1 MSPEVYFS
9 AIVTTIGTIITAVAT
24 IYASR
29 KSKEADVEL
38 ERAKAETLKAQA
50 EIEKAKESIKKSKN
64 MFGSREHVESAS
76 PLDDRVAVGLGI
88 KEIRIANY
96 TSNVWLN
103 TELVDAIGLSSRSAL
118 VQRMQELVEKENIR
132 LTMVIT
138 APGSQASKEAISSE
152 KVININ
158 TTIEDRE
165 KLFYC
170 AYYAIRQN
178 IQPGGYLHNSFKEGD
193 FKYRLTDIS
202 LPYGIFQ
209 VIYEDK
215 SKNHI
220 KLDLYSPYIAREKE
234 RRSIFIYEEQN
245 PEDYNYFS
253 KDFDNIFK
261 NTISPTEEK
270 KMEDEWLQIAEKYYN

>member
-1 MSPEVYFS
+1 MLPEI
-9 AIVTTIGTIITAVAT
+9 AISSIVSIVGALITAAAT
-24 IYASR
+24 IYAS
-29 KSKEADVEL
+29 KMGKD
-38 ERAKAETLKAQA
+38 AKKAREYA
-50 EIEKAKESIKKSKN
+50 RN
-64 MFGSREHVESAS
+64 MFGSREQVESAS
-76 PLDDRVAVGLGI
+76 PLEERVALGLGI
-88 KEIRIANY
+88 KEIRMANFA
-96 TSNVWLN
+96 SNVWLN
-103 TELVDAIGLSSRSAL
+103 TELVDAEALPSRSAL
-118 VQRMQELVEKENIR
+118 VKLMQELVEKENIR
-132 LTMVIT
+132 LTMVVT
-138 APGSQASKEAISSE
+138 APGSQAAKEAISSE

-158 TTIEDRE
+158 TTVEDRE

-209 VIYEDK
+209 VIYKDK
-215 SKNHI
+215 TKNHI

-234 RRSIFIYEEQN
+234 RRSIFIYEDKN

-253 KDFDNIFK
+253 KEFDNIFK

-270 KMEDEWLQIAEKYYN
+270 EMEDIWLAKAEEYYK